1 MLTKAYRII
10 FWTGYLAV
18 LITTF
23 IPLAG
28 ELNKTHIGPDS
39 FNIRL
44 DHLLHLVVYF
54 LICMYYLFGIRN
66 RIDLFEKN
74 SLVKF
79 ILLILLLGII
89 TEVVQLWVPER
100 AFNVFDLL
108 ANVAGVVA
116 GVVVIRVAQGT
127 GGETKRQRVE
137 GT

>member
-1 MLTKAYRII
+1 
-10 FWTGYLAV
+10 
-18 LITTF
+18 
-23 IPLAG
+23 
-28 ELNKTHIGPDS
+28 
-39 FNIRL
+39 
-44 DHLLHLVVYF
+44 
-54 LICMYYLFGIRN
+54 MYYLFGIRN